1 MRGMGGA
8 MASAPISI
16 VLHVEQTVSSLGEM
30 MKLITE
36 HIIKSSQGVLFT
48 GSYDSVI
55 DWLYSN
61 REYSLFAIESEY
73 THDMPSKQLIIYKV
87 RK

>member
-1 MRGMGGA
+1 M
-8 MASAPISI
+8 
-16 VLHVEQTVSSLGEM
+16 
-30 MKLITE
+30 ITE
-36 HIIKSSQGVLFT
+36 HIIKSSQGVLLT
-48 GSYDSVI
+48 GSYDAVI

-73 THDMPSKQLIIYKV
+73 TKADMPSKHLIIYKV

>member
-1 MRGMGGA
+1 MERVMV
-8 MASAPISI
+8 SSLTSI
-16 VLHVEQTVSSLGEM
+16 VHRAEQIVSSLGEM
-30 MKLITE
+30 MKMITE

-61 REYSLFAIESEY
+61 REYSLFSIDSEY
-73 THDMPSKQLIIYKV
+73 THDMPSKHLIIYKV

>member
-1 MRGMGGA
+1 M
-8 MASAPISI
+8 
-16 VLHVEQTVSSLGEM
+16 
-30 MKLITE
+30 ITE
-36 HIIKSSQGVLFT
+36 HIIKSSQGILLT
-48 GSYDSVI
+48 GSYDAVI

-73 THDMPSKQLIIYKV
+73 TKADMPSKHPIIYTV

>member
-1 MRGMGGA
+1 M
-8 MASAPISI
+8 
-16 VLHVEQTVSSLGEM
+16 
-30 MKLITE
+30 ITE
-36 HIIKSSQGVLFT
+36 HIIKSSQGVLFQ

-73 THDMPSKQLIIYKV
+73 THDMPSKHLIIYKV
-87 RK
+87 RT

>member
-1 MRGMGGA
+1 
-8 MASAPISI
+8 
-16 VLHVEQTVSSLGEM
+16 
-30 MKLITE
+30 MKMITE

-55 DWLYSN
+55 DWLNSN
-61 REYSLFAIESEY
+61 RDWVIFNMDTEY
-73 THDMPSKQLIIYKV
+73 TKNDFPSKKLVIYKV

>member
-1 MRGMGGA
+1 
-8 MASAPISI
+8 
-16 VLHVEQTVSSLGEM
+16 
-30 MKLITE
+30 MKMITE

-55 DWLYSN
+55 DWLYYN

-73 THDMPSKQLIIYKV
+73 THDMPSKHLIIYKV

>member
-1 MRGMGGA
+1 MERVMV
-8 MASAPISI
+8 SLLTSI
-16 VLHVEQTVSSLGEM
+16 AHRAEQIVSSLEEM

-36 HIIKSSQGVLFT
+36 HIIKSSQGILFQ

-55 DWLYSN
+55 DWLN
-61 REYSLFAIESEY
+61 VHRDFNLFAIESEY
-73 THDMPSKQLIIYKV
+73 THDMPSKHLIIYKV

>member
-1 MRGMGGA
+1 M
-8 MASAPISI
+8 
-16 VLHVEQTVSSLGEM
+16 
-30 MKLITE
+30 ITE
-36 HIIKSSQGVLFT
+36 HIIKSSQGVLFQ

-61 REYSLFAIESEY
+61 REYSLFAIGSEY
-73 THDMPSKQLIIYKV
+73 THDMPSKHLIIYKV